1 MTPDQPAPSCRSAD
15 LGDPRTEPPVL
26 FDARARVAYLT
37 LNRPQQYNGLN
48 AVMVRSLREAVS
60 RIASSDDVRVV
71 VIRGAG
77 KGFCGGGDI
86 GYVASHFP
94 QVQPVIRAF
103 LDDYHA
109 LLAQLRAMPQVV
121 LTSVHGAAAGAGL
134 SLAAAGD
141 LCIAADTARFV
152 PAYAKLGVSPDCG
165 GSALLVEALGL
176 KRAMR
181 LLLCETQV
189 SAAQADTWGLVSSVV
204 SEATLGQD
212 TMRLAERLAG
222 LPHCAVAQTKALLY
236 SAPRADL
243 GTQLNRELEAL
254 LRCTD
259 TAAYRDA
266 VARFLGSV
274 QP

>member
-1 MTPDQPAPSCRSAD
+1 MTPDQTETSCRSTDAD
-15 LGDPRTEPPVL
+15 DAHAESPVL
-26 FDARARVAYLT
+26 FETRNRIAYLT
-37 LNRPQQYNGLN
+37 LNRPRLYNGLN
-48 AVMVRSLREAVS
+48 AAMVRTLREAIS

-94 QVQPVIRAF
+94 QVQPVIRTF

-109 LLAQLRAMPQVV
+109 FLAQLRAMPQILV
-121 LTSVHGAAAGAGL
+121 TSVHGAAAGAGL

-141 LCIAADTARFV
+141 LCVAADTARFV

-189 SAAQADTWGLVSSVV
+189 SAARAEAWGLVSAVV
-204 SEATLGQD
+204 PEATLLPD
-212 TMRLAERLAG
+212 TVLLAERLAG
-222 LPHCAVAQTKALLY
+222 LPFDAVTQTKALLY
-236 SAPRADL
+236 AAPRTDL
-243 GTQLNRELEAL
+243 ATQLNRELQAL
-254 LRCTD
+254 LRCTE
-259 TAAYRDA
+259 TATYRDA

-274 QP
+274 QA